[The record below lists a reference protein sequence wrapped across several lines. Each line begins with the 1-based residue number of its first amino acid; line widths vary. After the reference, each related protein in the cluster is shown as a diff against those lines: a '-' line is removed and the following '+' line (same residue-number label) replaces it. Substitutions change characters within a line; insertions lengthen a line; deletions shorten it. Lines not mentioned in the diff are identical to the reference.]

1 MTLGKWRSYL
11 CAAALILPT
20 MAGAQTAPQTGP
32 LRIGVLTDING
43 PFVDIVGE
51 NAVEAARMAAED
63 FGGTVLG
70 RKIEV
75 LGGDHQNKPDIGAS
89 IARRWYDTEQVEVIL
104 DVPVSSVALA
114 VQSIARDK
122 KKIVLFSAGLSD
134 RLSNE
139 DCSPYSA
146 QWMLDTNVL
155 ARGTVKSILE
165 GGGDSWFFLT
175 ADYAFGHSMEAIS
188 KKLITEGGGR
198 FVGSV
203 RNPLGSTDMSSFLL
217 QAQASKAKVIGI
229 ANVGQDFTNA
239 VIGAS
244 QFGITAGG
252 QKLASLIV
260 YDSDIRSLGLDVA
273 QGLLLTTAFY
283 WDLDD
288 RTRAFAKRFYER
300 RKTMPNMIHASIYS
314 SATHYFKAV
323 QATGGVDPDKVM
335 AWMRANPVDDAFA
348 RNASIRP
355 DGLLQHDMFLME
367 VKKPSESTSKW
378 DILKLV
384 RRIPADQAYAPITE
398 SRCPSLKRN

>member
-11 CAAALILPT
+11 CAAALLLPT
-20 MAGAQTAPQTGP
+20 WAAAQQQTGP

-75 LGGDHQNKPDIGAS
+75 LGGDHQNKPDIGSS

-122 KKIVLFSAGLSD
+122 KKIILFSAGLSD

-229 ANVGQDFTNA
+229 ANVGQDFTNT

-260 YDSDIRSLGLDVA
+260 YDSDIRALGLDVA

-288 RTRAFAKRFYER
+288 RTREFAKRFYER

-314 SATHYFKAV
+314 SATHYLKAV

-348 RNASIRP
+348 RGAKIRP

-384 RRIPADQAYAPITE
+384 RRIHADQAYAPLSE
-398 SRCPSLKRN
+398 SRCPALKQN

>member
-1 MTLGKWRSYL
+1 MTLGKWRSCL

-20 MAGAQTAPQTGP
+20 WAAAQQQTGP

-70 RKIEV
+70 RKIEII
-75 LGGDHQNKPDIGAS
+75 GGDHQNKPDIGAS

-114 VQSIARDK
+114 VQSIAREK
-122 KKIVLFSAGLSD
+122 KKIVLFSSGLSD

-165 GGGDSWFFLT
+165 NGGDSWFFLT

-260 YDSDIRSLGLDVA
+260 YDSDIRALGLDVA
-273 QGLLLTTAFY
+273 QGLLLTTAYY

-288 RTRAFAKRFYER
+288 RTREFAKRFYDR

-314 SATHYFKAV
+314 SATHYLKAV
-323 QATGGVDPDKVM
+323 QATGGTDPDKVM

-348 RNASIRP
+348 RGAKIRP

-384 RRIPADQAYAPITE
+384 RRIPADQAYAPLAE
-398 SRCPSLKRN
+398 SRCPALKRN

>member
-20 MAGAQTAPQTGP
+20 WVSAQPQTGP

-75 LGGDHQNKPDIGAS
+75 VGGDHQNKPDIGAS
-89 IARRWYDTEQVEVIL
+89 IARRWYDTEQVEAIL

-198 FVGSV
+198 FIGSV

-260 YDSDIRSLGLDVA
+260 YDSDIRSLGLNVA
-273 QGLLLTTAFY
+273 QGLLLTTAYY

-348 RNASIRP
+348 RNASIRA

-384 RRIPADQAYAPITE
+384 RRIPADQAYAPIAE

>member
-11 CAAALILPT
+11 CAAALLLPT
-20 MAGAQTAPQTGP
+20 MAGAQQQTGP

-63 FGGTVLG
+63 FGGKVLG

-89 IARRWYDTEQVEVIL
+89 IARRWYDTEQVEAIL

-114 VQSIARDK
+114 VQSIAREK

-165 GGGDSWFFLT
+165 GGGDSWFFVT

-198 FVGSV
+198 FIGSV

-273 QGLLLTTAFY
+273 QGLLLTTAYY

-288 RTRAFAKRFYER
+288 RTRAFAKRFFVR

-348 RNASIRP
+348 RNASIRA

-384 RRIPADQAYAPITE
+384 RRIPADQAYAPIAE